1 MIKSKK
7 LLAALMAATMC
18 TGLLAGCGGSSS
30 SSSAPAADAGAA
42 TEEAA
47 APEETAEAAEGAE
60 EAEATEGAAEEVETV
75 EYTGPDT
82 YSMIDNFDITTL
94 DYVYN
99 NKSSN
104 GDYTC
109 NFIEGLLT
117 QDNHGTLIPGMAS
130 EWSHNDDASEW
141 TFTIRDDAVWSTS
154 EGEEYDYVVAD
165 DFVTGLK
172 HAADSKSET
181 LGLVA
186 DLIVGLR
193 DYVNGTGAWDDVGI
207 KADGNTLTYTLTGP
221 CAYFDGM
228 TTYSILYPIN
238 AEFLESKGGDFGA
251 VTPDSILYNGCYILS
266 SLVPSQEVRFDANPN
281 YYDSANVHV
290 QHVVVTYTNGE
301 DPAQNFNMFVN
312 GEVTATGI
320 NSSLPDVVAKA
331 NELYPDNQY
340 ISMTTATSFWG
351 AFNWDRR
358 AYSLYNDSSVST
370 TSKTTDEQ
378 KADTKAAILNANFR
392 RAVYAAYSAHAVEA
406 ITQGEERADDAIRN
420 TLVPYTFATTSDGR
434 TYGSILT
441 GYVEELVPDYAGI
454 DLNDGQ
460 DAWYN
465 PELAKTFAERAKEEL
480 GDTISAWPIHLDVPV
495 YAASENQKNMQ
506 LAMQKSIEDAIGD
519 YVKIDLQFLEGDS
532 SVYYSAF
539 YNQPDGVSNSIDLVF
554 GAGWGP
560 DYGDPLTYIHCFDI
574 HDGDMLNYSG
584 INYESQGQD
593 EEQVAALQAI
603 GLEDIQ
609 AVVDQAVAAVGDE
622 RIELFAKAEAMLLT
636 GGILRPY
643 ATSGATLQVSKVV
656 PFTAAY
662 GLYGQASY
670 NRVPY
675 FKYMQLQDEPVL
687 AADYAAAKEAWL
699 AGE

>member
-1 MIKSKK
+1 MKRTVA
-7 LLAALMAATMC
+7 LVLAMLVVLTSVVALAE
-18 TGLLAGCGGSSS
+18 
-30 SSSAPAADAGAA
+30 APAY
-42 TEEAA
+42 E
-47 APEETAEAAEGAE
+47 
-60 EAEATEGAAEEVETV
+60 
-75 EYTGPDT
+75 GPDT
-82 YSMIDNFDITTL
+82 YSMIANFDITTL

-104 GDYTC
+104 GDYTS

-117 QDNHGTLIPGMAS
+117 QDSHGTLIPGMAK
-130 EWSHNDDASEW
+130 EWSANEDASEW
-141 TFTIRDDAVWSTS
+141 TFIIRDDAVWSTNS
-154 EGEEYDYVVAD
+154 GEEYDAVVAE

-193 DYVNGTGAWDDVGI
+193 AYSEGTGTWEDVGV
-207 KADGNTLTYTLTGP
+207 KADGNKLVYTLTAP
-221 CAYFDGM
+221 CGYFDGM
-228 TTYSILYPIN
+228 TTYSILWPIN
-238 AEFLESKGGDFGA
+238 AEFLESKGADFGA

-266 SLVPSQEVRFDANPN
+266 SLVPAQEVRFDANPN
-281 YYDSANVHV
+281 YYDKGNVFV
-290 QHVVVTYTNGE
+290 QHVVVSYSDGQ

-312 GEVTATGI
+312 GEVTSTAI
-320 NSSLPDVVAKA
+320 NQALPEVKAKA
-331 NELYPDNQY
+331 DELYADNQY
-340 ISMTTATSFWG
+340 KSMTTATSFWG

-358 AYSLYNDSSVST
+358 MYNLYNDPSVST
-370 TSKTTDEQ
+370 TSKTTEEQ

-406 ITQGEERADDAIRN
+406 ITRGEDLADDVIRN
-420 TLVPYTFATTSDGR
+420 TLVPYTFATTTDGR
-434 TYGSILT
+434 AYGSIVT
-441 GYVEELVPDYAGI
+441 KYAEELVPEYAGI
-454 DLNDGQ
+454 NLNDGQ

-465 PELAKTFAERAKEEL
+465 PELAKVFVEKAKEEL
-480 GDTISAWPIHLDVPV
+480 GDTIHEWPIHLDVPV

-506 LAMQKSIEDAIGD
+506 LAMKKSIEDAIGE
-519 YVKIDLQFLEGDS
+519 YVQIDLQFLEGNS

-539 YNQPDGVSNSIDLVF
+539 YNQPTGEENSIDLVF

-593 EEQVAALQAI
+593 DQQKAVLVAL
-603 GLEDIQ
+603 GLADIQ
-609 AVVDQAVAAVGDE
+609 TVVDEAAKAVGDE

-643 ATSGATLQVSKVV
+643 STNGASLQVSKIK
-656 PFTAAY
+656 PFTVAY
-662 GLYGQASY
+662 GLYGQAAY
-670 NRVPY
+670 NQVPY
-675 FKYMQLQDEPVL
+675 FKYMQLLEEPVL
-687 AADYAAAKEAWL
+687 EADYYAAKEAWL